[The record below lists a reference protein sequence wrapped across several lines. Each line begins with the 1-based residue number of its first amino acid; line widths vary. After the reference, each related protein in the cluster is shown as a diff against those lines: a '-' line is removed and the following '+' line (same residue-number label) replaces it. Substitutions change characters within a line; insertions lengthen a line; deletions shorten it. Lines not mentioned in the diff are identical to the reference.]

1 MAAIMDGDDLTGI
14 AGFQSHCMAS
24 RYYKMAANLTLAKES
39 TTDYNSFFTEFID
52 SLQLIGDKGPLLDD
66 IAQAEKA
73 KLFLNAAIKSL
84 HKHFGRWCSV
94 QLLPASLLAEQPLAA
109 CVARVI
115 LDKPPPVYIKPP
127 KDSPFHLIA
136 AYDKMTIFRS
146 SAHKHTPFFLPS
158 FEAFIQ
164 DRLDAWRAESG
175 DTSAFND
182 SIKSAANSIIVNSI
196 DFRDVNAIDP
206 TPIQLHMWRTYLPL
220 PHQTQ
225 SVERGVKES
234 GLVAATGR
242 GEEARSCWAT
252 VRDDLALNAGIDRE
266 TTNEAR
272 IKLLFQGAVDHVTKQ
287 EQLKLV
293 LPDYDTIKSKAL
305 LELKDYHFKKERQEK
320 LVVEALEKADKNKKT
335 DNARQ
340 KAVGVDLTVK
350 SAKLISY
357 SSIHKSPAN
366 MAALKTELEARGFT
380 GWTYPEDYAKENKR
394 GQELTFTDLRGALKS
409 MEIDRVSNAAPTDT
423 GAKSNSKRAFQKQS
437 GAEFVVTEK

>member
-1 MAAIMDGDDLTGI
+1 MTLKHAQEWHDEWCRNDCVGETDSDQLFGCKWNKVRSFRTFNPIGERYWKRCPQAILTHWWYVGEANQYAWECYLLLLKWTKMIINFKTTDSVLNMAASNLQSPLLEPQFYSDTCLVKRFHDSYFRTHMAALMKGDDLTGI
-14 AGFQSHCMAS
+14 VGFQSHCMAS

-127 KDSPFHLIA
+127 KDSSYDLIA
-136 AYDKMTIFRS
+136 AYDKLTIFRS

-164 DRLDAWRAESG
+164 DRLDAWRDETG

-196 DFRDVNAIDP
+196 DFRDVNAVDP

-252 VRDDLALNAGIDRE
+252 VRDDLVLRAGIDRK

-272 IKLLFQGAVDHVTKQ
+272 IKLPFQGVVGHVTKYQ
-287 EQLKLV
+287 
-293 LPDYDTIKSKAL
+293 AGA
-305 LELKDYHFKKERQEK
+305 
-320 LVVEALEKADKNKKT
+320 VE
-335 DNARQ
+335 
-340 KAVGVDLTVK
+340 VGATRL
-350 SAKLISY
+350 
-357 SSIHKSPAN
+357 
-366 MAALKTELEARGFT
+366 
-380 GWTYPEDYAKENKR
+380 
-394 GQELTFTDLRGALKS
+394 
-409 MEIDRVSNAAPTDT
+409 
-423 GAKSNSKRAFQKQS
+423 
-437 GAEFVVTEK
+437 